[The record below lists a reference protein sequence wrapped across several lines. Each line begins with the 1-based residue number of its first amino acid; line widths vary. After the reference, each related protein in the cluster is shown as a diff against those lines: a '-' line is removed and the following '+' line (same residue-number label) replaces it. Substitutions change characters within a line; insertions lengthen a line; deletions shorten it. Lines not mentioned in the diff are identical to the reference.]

1 MSLGPEIYSIALVLL
16 AVLVGL
22 VYRFW
27 SGTGHKVKSTE
38 VVDLKKLAAT
48 AKGKPVTSFG
58 KSATLLQFS
67 AQYCAICPGVSR
79 ALGKISEGQPGLK
92 HIEVDITD
100 RLDLASHFNVNQTPT
115 VFLLDS
121 SGRIQYRFSGAPK
134 LDVLTKELE
143 RYGIK

>member
-1 MSLGPEIYSIALVLL
+1 MTISPEILSAALVLL
-16 AVLVGL
+16 AVAVGL
-22 VYRFW
+22 SYRAW
-27 SGTGHKVKSTE
+27 SGKGHQVKSNV

-58 KSATLLQFS
+58 KKATLLQFS

-79 ALGKISEGQPGLK
+79 ALGKIAEGQVGLK
-92 HIEVDITD
+92 HLEVDITD
-100 RLDLASHFNVNQTPT
+100 RLDLAAHFSVNQTPT

-121 SGRIQYRFSGAPK
+121 KGRIQYRFSGAPK